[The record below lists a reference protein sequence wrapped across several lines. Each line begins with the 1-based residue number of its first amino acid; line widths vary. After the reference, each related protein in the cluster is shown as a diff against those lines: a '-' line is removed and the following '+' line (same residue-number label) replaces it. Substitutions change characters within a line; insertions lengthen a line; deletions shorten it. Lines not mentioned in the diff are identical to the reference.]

1 MAIQA
6 REFPSA
12 ATNPSPTRVKTSVIV
27 PAYNEEAG
35 LPVVLEKLFRTIDES
50 YEVIVVDDG
59 SADAT
64 RDVALRFPC
73 RVICHSGNLGKAAAM
88 KTGIRAARGENL
100 IFVDADDTYPVT
112 VVTKISEGLSRYDMV
127 SAYRGVKKNSMSLSH
142 HLGNGLFRWMIS
154 HLYGFRG
161 RDPLTGFYGIKKVK
175 LEQMRLDSNGFGVE
189 TEICIKAG
197 RMGLRVLEIPID
209 YGERVG
215 EAKLNTLRDG
225 YQILQTIV
233 KMVALYNPT
242 VSFILPG
249 GVLFAGAISLMVA
262 LAAGPFSIGSVE
274 FGTNSFTLAALLA
287 LAAFQVAVFGFA
299 LKLYGLAHKFTK
311 PDILTALMLRNNMAR
326 NFALSG
332 LVLIAAGMALAA
344 WLGPG
349 WLGGDLG
356 GEPGVKRLM
365 LTSFL
370 PVFGLEVVV
379 SAVFLSIFA
388 KEMSDR
394 SEDEA
399 VEVFP
404 YSRNVVEARQS

>member
-1 MAIQA
+1 M
-6 REFPSA
+6 
-12 ATNPSPTRVKTSVIV
+12 KTSIVI

-35 LPVVLEKLFRTIDES
+35 LPVVLEKLFRSIDGS

-112 VVTKISEGLSRYDMV
+112 SVTRISESLSRYDMV
-127 SAYRGVKKNSMSLSH
+127 STCRAVQRNSMSRSH
-142 HLGNGLFRWMIS
+142 RLGNGLFRWMIC
-154 HLYGFRG
+154 HLYSFRA
-161 RDPLTGFYGIKKVK
+161 RDPLTGFYGIKKAK
-175 LEQMRLDSNGFGVE
+175 LEQMRLDSHGFGVE

-197 RMGLRVLEIPID
+197 RMGLRVLEITID

-262 LAAGPFSIGSVE
+262 LGVGPFSIGSVE

-287 LAAFQVAVFGFA
+287 LAAFHVAVFGFA

-311 PDILTALMLRNNMAR
+311 PDILTGFMLRDNMAR

-332 LVLIAAGMALAA
+332 LVLIAVGTALAA
-344 WLGPG
+344 WLGPS
-349 WLGGDLG
+349 WLEGDLG
-356 GEPGVKRLM
+356 SETEVKRLV
-365 LTSFL
+365 LTAFL
-370 PVFGLEVVV
+370 PVFGLDIIV
-379 SAVFLSIFA
+379 SAVFVSIFS
-388 KEMSDR
+388 KE
-394 SEDEA
+394 
-399 VEVFP
+399 V
-404 YSRNVVEARQS
+404 